1 MADLESGDAGV
12 SAGEDHRDELD
23 DRPRALG
30 PGRALI
36 AVYGVFALAASAR
49 ATVQLIRDAGEAPVA
64 YGLSAFAAVVYLV
77 ATLALAH
84 NGARSRVVAWV
95 AVSIEL
101 LGVVAVGLA
110 SVAAPEAFPRATVW
124 SGFGAGYGYVPL
136 VLPVLGLLYLSR
148 SRPGRV
154 PAD

>member
-1 MADLESGDAGV
+1 MT
-12 SAGEDHRDELD
+12 AGEHPHDDLD
-23 DRPRALG
+23 DRPPSLG
-30 PGRALI
+30 PGRVLI

-49 ATVQLIRDAGEAPVA
+49 ALVQIIRDAAEAPLA
-64 YGLSAFAAVVYLV
+64 YGLSALAAVVYVV

-95 AVSIEL
+95 AVSVEL
-101 LGVVAVGLA
+101 VGVLTVGMASLA
-110 SVAAPEAFPRATVW
+110 LPEAFPRDTVW

-136 VLPVLGLLYLSR
+136 VLPVLGLVYLSR

-154 PAD
+154 SAG